1 MAITPQTNIRLLK
14 CPLNINNKHQLTFT
28 DKYAQETY
36 FKSLPYI
43 EEDECSYQRKEN
55 IIRFPA
61 HIDNIIEFNYVMYK
75 NENYSD
81 KWFYA
86 YIINMEYK
94 ADNLTLITIG
104 TDVWQTWQF
113 DLNFK
118 QSFIEREHVAKSD
131 DTQYQNLEPENVE
144 IGEPISVNVRN
155 LEMLAPC
162 FVIAYN
168 RNPYTDG
175 IASRNVDTANLNGM
189 PNGVYY
195 FVCGATTLKTKLDEI
210 NNKGLGQ
217 NVITIFSIPI
227 GAVIGNVDE
236 DNNEW
241 TLQWLINR
249 SVFGDWIWSFK
260 ANPID
265 INYPEYL
272 SNCFNGYIPKNN
284 KLYHYPF
291 HYLGFNPPNRFTKN
305 IQIRRF
311 F

>member
-14 CPLNINNKHQLTFT
+14 CPLNMNNKHQLTFR
-28 DKYAQETY
+28 DKYAQEAY

-61 HIDNIIEFNYVMYK
+61 HIDDIIEFNYVMYK
-75 NENYSD
+75 NENYTD

-118 QSFIEREHVAKSD
+118 QSFIEREHISKID
-131 DTQYQNLEPENVE
+131 DTQYKNLEPENVE

-168 RNPYTDG
+168 RNPYADG
-175 IASRNVDTANLNGM
+175 IATRNVDTANLNGM
-189 PNGVYY
+189 PNRCLLFCMWCYN
-195 FVCGATTLKTKLDEI
+195 FKNKT
-210 NNKGLGQ
+210 
-217 NVITIFSIPI
+217 
-227 GAVIGNVDE
+227 
-236 DNNEW
+236 
-241 TLQWLINR
+241 
-249 SVFGDWIWSFK
+249 
-260 ANPID
+260 
-265 INYPEYL
+265 
-272 SNCFNGYIPKNN
+272 
-284 KLYHYPF
+284 
-291 HYLGFNPPNRFTKN
+291 
-305 IQIRRF
+305 
-311 F
+311 

>member
-14 CPLNINNKHQLTFT
+14 SPLNMNNKHQLTFV
-28 DKYAQETY
+28 DKYAQEAY
-36 FKSLPYI
+36 FKSLPHI
-43 EEDECSYQRKEN
+43 EIDECHYQRKDN

-61 HIDNIIEFNYVMYK
+61 HIDDLLEYNYVMYQ

-94 ADNLTLITIG
+94 SDNLTLITIG

-118 QSFIEREHVAKSD
+118 QSFIEREHVAKNE
-131 DTQYQNLEPENVE
+131 DTYNKNLEPEGLE
-144 IGEPISVNVRN
+144 FGEPQIEQVSD
-155 LEMLAPC
+155 LDMLIPC
-162 FVIAYN
+162 FVIAYS

-175 IASRNVDTANLNGM
+175 IATRNVDTANLNGM

-195 FVCGATTLKTKLDEI
+195 FVCGATTLKTKLDDI
-210 NNKGLGQ
+210 NNRGLGQ

-227 GAVIGNVDE
+227 GAVVGNIDE

-241 TLQWLINR
+241 TLAWLINR
-249 SVFGDWIWSFK
+249 TVFGDWIWSFK
-260 ANPID
+260 ADPIEV
-265 INYPEYL
+265 PFP
-272 SNCFNGYIPKNN
+272 FNTATAFEGYTPKNK
-284 KLYHYPF
+284 KLYHYPYN
-291 HYLGFNPPNRFTKN
+291 YLGFSPPNRFTKN
-305 IQIRRF
+305 I
-311 F
+311 